1 MEFKTVSKGVYEYTH
16 RNLFRAKINYKNKP
30 FHLGYFENKEDAI
43 TAYNTAKENAKKGI
57 PPERAVIRTN
67 ENGKR
72 IYRTKKSKEKATASS
87 ASPASIAASSET
99 SAP

>member
-72 IYRTKKSKEKATASS
+72 IYRTKKSKEQASS
-87 ASPASIAASSET
+87 PANATSSSSET
-99 SAP
+99 LVP